1 MSDLVWTVTQVAEQL
16 GVNREI
22 VEELTSEG
30 RLPHVR
36 LSQRKIVYP
45 KKQVEE
51 WLADEA
57 RASTVLFELEAD
69 RAHTGLG
76 GAA

>member
-1 MSDLVWTVTQVAEQL
+1 MSDLVWTATQVADQL
-16 GVNREI
+16 GVCVEI
-22 VEELTSEG
+22 VHELTADG

-36 LSQRKIVYP
+36 LSQRKTVYP

-51 WLADEA
+51 WLAGEA
-57 RASTVLFELEAD
+57 HASTLLFELEAD
-69 RAHTGLG
+69 GAHTGLG